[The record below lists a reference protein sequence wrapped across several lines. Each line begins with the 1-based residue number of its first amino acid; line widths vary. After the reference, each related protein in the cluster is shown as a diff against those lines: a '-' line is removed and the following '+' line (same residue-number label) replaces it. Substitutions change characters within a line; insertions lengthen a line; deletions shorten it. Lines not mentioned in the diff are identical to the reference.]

1 MDEVALLKPKLTR
14 LKLAGMLDTLTERL
28 QQAMAEKWSYTQL
41 LDTLLTDEVERR
53 EFKQLARRLSKSG
66 LAPDKTL
73 ETFDFT
79 FNPTIH
85 APTLRELATCR
96 FVERAENVF
105 LVGPSGVGKS
115 HAAQA
120 LGHVACRKGYEVTY
134 ERTGVLFD
142 WLHAGRGDG
151 SYARRLRQV
160 ATVALLILDL
170 SRACDYPDG
179 VRGVDGPSRVGCRG
193 DRDNPAAFLDPL
205 TGGAVCSGRRR
216 TDGNA
221 VMEERSWAAGPV
233 CGRVPGSAL
242 GDGSFSGLSEALPGV
257 DGPVESLAYG
267 RGSRRRGAH
276 VGSCPAVPGS
286 STRGWP
292 TASADARVIDAA
304 VRLPAGVECSCSGS
318 GS

>member
-66 LAPDKTL
+66 LAADKTL

-120 LGHVACRKGYEVTY
+120 LGHIACRKGYEVTY
-134 ERTGVLFD
+134 ERTSVLFD

-151 SYARRLRQV
+151 SYGRRLRHV
-160 ATVALLILDL
+160 AMVALLVLD
-170 SRACDYPDG
+170 
-179 VRGVDGPSRVGCRG
+179 
-193 DRDNPAAFLDPL
+193 
-205 TGGAVCSGRRR
+205 
-216 TDGNA
+216 
-221 VMEERSWAAGPV
+221 
-233 CGRVPGSAL
+233 
-242 GDGSFSGLSEALPGV
+242 
-257 DGPVESLAYG
+257 
-267 RGSRRRGAH
+267 
-276 VGSCPAVPGS
+276 
-286 STRGWP
+286 
-292 TASADARVIDAA
+292 
-304 VRLPAGVECSCSGS
+304 
-318 GS
+318 